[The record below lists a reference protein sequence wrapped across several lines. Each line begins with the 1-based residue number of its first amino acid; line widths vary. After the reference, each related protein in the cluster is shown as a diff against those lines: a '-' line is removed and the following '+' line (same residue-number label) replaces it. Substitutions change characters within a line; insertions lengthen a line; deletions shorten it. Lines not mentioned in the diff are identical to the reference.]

1 MFKIKKEAKTLNVT
15 SEEVF
20 RNILREMF
28 LAQENTNLK
37 DVDIFIKDIH
47 NLTKSKLLDMS
58 VSQLLEIHFMAG
70 YYYRIFLE
78 KNNVEFT
85 CKERDKS

>member
-1 MFKIKKEAKTLNVT
+1 MFRIKKETKTLNVS

-20 RNILREMF
+20 KNILREMF
-28 LAQENTNLK
+28 LNEDNTNLK
-37 DVDIFIKDIH
+37 NLKTFVQDIH
-47 NLTKSKLLDMS
+47 NLTKSKFLNMS
-58 VSQLLEIHFMAG
+58 FTQLLEIYFMAG

-85 CKERDKS
+85 CKKRDES

>member
-20 RNILREMF
+20 RNILTEMF

-37 DVDIFIKDIH
+37 DVDLFVKDIH

-58 VSQLLEIHFMAG
+58 FSQLLEIHFMAG

>member
-1 MFKIKKEAKTLNVT
+1 MFKIKKETKTLNVT

-28 LAQENTNLK
+28 LDPENKNLK
-37 DVDIFIKDIH
+37 DVKTFVEDVHK
-47 NLTKSKLLDMS
+47 LTKSKLLDMS
-58 VSQLLEIHFMAG
+58 FSQLLEIHFMAG

-85 CKERDKS
+85 CKERDES